1 MPSRIP
7 RPRVS
12 VASIL
17 ALVATV
23 RSPRSCATTSTGP
36 TARSPC
42 RTNRPFSTATS
53 VAAATIIEEDNL
65 LHHPTTDHLRELGLV
80 GMARAL
86 EEMRRQPDS
95 AALDFEERL
104 ALMVDRERLERDTK
118 RLHTR
123 LRFAGLRV
131 QATPEDVDY
140 RAARGLDRAMF
151 QKLTGGEW
159 IERHEN
165 LLITGPTEAVT

>member
-1 MPSRIP
+1 M
-7 RPRVS
+7 
-12 VASIL
+12 
-17 ALVATV
+17 
-23 RSPRSCATTSTGP
+23 
-36 TARSPC
+36 
-42 RTNRPFSTATS
+42 
-53 VAAATIIEEDNL
+53 

-95 AALDFEERL
+95 AALDFEDRL

-140 RAARGLDRAMF
+140 RAAAVSIARCSRSSPAASGLNAMR
-151 QKLTGGEW
+151 
-159 IERHEN
+159 IC
-165 LLITGPTEAVT
+165 